1 MQCARYSSCTEVNGV
16 SIMQI
21 VAMAVVATILILVIR
36 QEKPELAVQVSMIA
50 GLVVFLFAAWKVVEV
65 LQVLE
70 RLAVRADLN
79 MVFLGTLLKII
90 GIAYIAEFGTQVCRD
105 AGENS
110 LAFKVEMAGKVMIV
124 ILAIPIITTI
134 LDTVSR
140 LLS

>member
-1 MQCARYSSCTEVNGV
+1 M

>member
-1 MQCARYSSCTEVNGV
+1 M

-21 VAMAVVATILILVIR
+21 VAIAVVALLLILVLR
-36 QEKPELAVQVSMIA
+36 QEKPELALQISLAA
-50 GLVVFLFAAWKVVEV
+50 GLLIIIFVIWKAVEI
-65 LQVLE
+65 LNVLE

-105 AGENS
+105 AGES
-110 LAFKVEMAGKVMIV
+110 ALAFKVELAGKVMIL
-124 ILAIPIITTI
+124 ILAVPIITTI

-140 LLS
+140 LLP

>member
-1 MQCARYSSCTEVNGV
+1 V